1 MKTTLRLLFVALF
14 GIAMS
19 FGSTIIDTF
28 DTPQGLVSDS
38 VADGVMAS
46 STAGNRT
53 IWTNMTGGVGSTSI
67 QINGG
72 FYLGNVGSLAIGDTG
87 VIYTGLWDLTESKVS
102 ALTLDVLGIEKY
114 DSGSITFF
122 ITQGANTATYTM
134 TVPAPGSLSVAL
146 SGFSGIDSLNRA
158 LVNSLGFTF
167 NHVMAQDIVL
177 DNFGTQVVPEPASYA
192 LMACGL
198 VGLALVR
205 RRRA

>member
-19 FGSTIIDTF
+19 FGGTIIDTF

-38 VADGVMAS
+38 NADGIMAS

-67 QINGG
+67 QINNG

-87 VIYTGLWDLTESKVS
+87 VVYTGLWDLTEAKAS

-122 ITQGANTATYTM
+122 IMQGPKTATYTM
-134 TVPAPGSLSVAL
+134 TVPTPGPLSVAL
-146 SGFSGIDSLNRA
+146 SGFTGIDSVNRA
-158 LVNSLGFTF
+158 LIDSLGFTF
-167 NHVMAQDIVL
+167 SHVMAQDIVL
-177 DNFGTQVVPEPASYA
+177 DNFGTHVVPEPASYA

-198 VGLALVR
+198 LGLALVR
-205 RRRA
+205 RRRL